1 MDENKTLISDEE
13 EQEHLEQTRKITGY
27 YEDVRY
33 SGRFG
38 EMRASLNKWDD
49 SVQDVVVKGYLKK
62 VKATDGSLYILPEGD
77 DWMVGKT
84 MDEFYLKANAYIH
97 GYETRAERENAL
109 TERKTKDYNFVD
121 HLSGV
126 GEDLRFTG
134 EVVIDNSLFVA
145 DPASESG
152 FSVQPF
158 ARLLT
163 TDGMSY
169 AIKDELSPVNFMI
182 GDSNEELVLKAQM
195 YALGYM
201 DRVRKEET
209 IL

>member
-1 MDENKTLISDEE
+1 MLISNEEE

-38 EMRASLNKWDD
+38 EMVAIVNQWEESE
-49 SVQDVVVKGYLKK
+49 QDVVVKGYLKK
-62 VKATDGSLYILPEGD
+62 VIATDESLYVLPEGD

-109 TERKTKDYNFVD
+109 AERKTKDYNFVD

-126 GEDLRFTG
+126 GEDLRFTS
-134 EVVIDNSLFVA
+134 EVVIDQSLFVA
-145 DPASESG
+145 DPTSESG

-169 AIKDELSPVNFMI
+169 AIKDELSPVGFMI
-182 GDSNEELVLKAQM
+182 GDSDEELVLKAQM